1 MAELDVIKDKI
12 ATNAASGV
20 QSASGD
26 EGSVTRMSPTALA
39 EAYRFLASLGAASN
53 PFKCLKRRTV
63 ENKGMTHQ

>member
-1 MAELDVIKDKI
+1 MATTDDIKDKI

-26 EGSVTRMSPTALA
+26 EGSVTRMSVTQLV
-39 EAYRFLASLGAASN
+39 EAFRFLAGQTVSAN

-63 ENKGMTHQ
+63 ENKGMTHS